1 MPDGESSLATAA
13 LLAFSVLGLLLAIA
27 VLGVGWCCLHA
38 SVRVA
43 PSASSSTTSL
53 IDTHHEDVVEEEVV
67 QEEEEDVPVAVVC
80 T

>member
-53 IDTHHEDVVEEEVV
+53 IDTHHEDVVEEV